1 MVAKSIVMLY
11 DKRHPQ
17 ADEEKKRTSLG
28 KVAGFV
34 GLLSNML
41 LFAIKL
47 AIGLFSGSI
56 AIMAD
61 AFNNLS
67 DTAGSIVTLVGFR
80 MAGMRADRGHPY
92 GHERFEYISGM
103 LVSMLMIF
111 AGLDFVQ
118 SSIEKIQ
125 NPTADNITLIVL
137 VTLVASILIKL
148 WQNLFYKEMGATIE
162 SDTLK
167 TTALDSQTDVV
178 ATFAVLASACLSQF
192 AHLNIDGWI
201 GLFVALYLIYEGVDS
216 IRGSVNNLVGSRP
229 SEEEVQRYTDQLSTY
244 DEILGFHDLMI
255 HHYGPTQIFATVHIE
270 LDSRWSLDQ
279 AHETIDK
286 IERDFQKDL
295 NVELVAHIDPIDID
309 DRLTAEMYERLQ
321 AIIKSIGG
329 GLHTHDFHIEH
340 GPHHTRIVQFDVV
353 VPDDYPEDDKTLNLR
368 ILADLRRYYPNVT
381 TEIDFDHN
389 YMGHDHT
396 VL

>member
-1 MVAKSIVMLY
+1 MFAKSVIALY
-11 DKRHPQ
+11 ERTHAN
-17 ADEEKKRTSLG
+17 ADEETKRTGLG
-28 KVAGFV
+28 KVAGIV
-34 GLLSNML
+34 GLLSNIV
-41 LFAIKL
+41 LFVIKL

-67 DTAGSIVTLVGFR
+67 DTAGSIVTLVGFKV
-80 MAGMRADRGHPY
+80 AGKRPDRGHPF
-92 GHERFEYISGM
+92 GHERFEYISGV

-118 SSIEKIQ
+118 SSIGKIQ
-125 NPTADNITLIVL
+125 HPTADRITFVVLITLL
-137 VTLVASILIKL
+137 LSIFIKL
-148 WQNLFYKEMGATIE
+148 WQNLFYRQMGDEIS

-167 TTALDSQTDVV
+167 ATAMDSQTDVV
-178 ATFAVLASACLSQF
+178 ATTAVLISAVLSQF
-192 AHLNIDGWI
+192 AHIQIDGWI
-201 GLFVALYLIYEGVDS
+201 GLFVALYLIYEGIQS
-216 IRGSVNNLVGSRP
+216 IRGSVNQLIGIRP
-229 SEEEVQRYTDQLSTY
+229 SDAEVQKYTDQLSKY
-244 DEILGFHDLMI
+244 DDILGFHDLMI

-279 AHETIDK
+279 AHEEIDK
-286 IERDFQKDL
+286 IERDFQKKF
-295 NVELVAHIDPIDID
+295 NVELVGHIDPIDID
-309 DRLTAEMYERLQ
+309 DRLTAEVYERLQ
-321 AIIKSIGG
+321 TIIQEMGG
-329 GLHTHDFHIEH
+329 GLHTRDFHIEP

-353 VPDDYPEDDKTLNLR
+353 VPDNYPEDDKTLNLR

-389 YMGHDHT
+389 YLGHDHT

>member
-162 SDTLK
+162 SD
-167 TTALDSQTDVV
+167 
-178 ATFAVLASACLSQF
+178 
-192 AHLNIDGWI
+192 
-201 GLFVALYLIYEGVDS
+201 
-216 IRGSVNNLVGSRP
+216 R
-229 SEEEVQRYTDQLSTY
+229 
-244 DEILGFHDLMI
+244 LG
-255 HHYGPTQIFATVHIE
+255 
-270 LDSRWSLDQ
+270 
-279 AHETIDK
+279 
-286 IERDFQKDL
+286 
-295 NVELVAHIDPIDID
+295 
-309 DRLTAEMYERLQ
+309 
-321 AIIKSIGG
+321 
-329 GLHTHDFHIEH
+329 
-340 GPHHTRIVQFDVV
+340 
-353 VPDDYPEDDKTLNLR
+353 
-368 ILADLRRYYPNVT
+368 
-381 TEIDFDHN
+381 
-389 YMGHDHT
+389 
-396 VL
+396 